1 MGAHAVIKL
10 AKALEAW
17 KTPDFEN
24 VLKVEIQKIDVERL
38 PLQQG
43 LSLSSYVS
51 DADISVL
58 ILNVTETVNVIRAK
72 TGIFYA
78 GINAGSCCADDPTP
92 VCEVTE
98 YCEVQFDIDKITAE
112 TTINILRD

>member
-1 MGAHAVIKL
+1 MIKL
-10 AKALEAW
+10 SKALAAW

-24 VLKVEIQKIDVERL
+24 VLKAEIRAMDVRLL

-43 LSLSSYVS
+43 LALSSYVS
-51 DADISVL
+51 DAAISVVV
-58 ILNVTETVNVIRAK
+58 LNVAETNNSIRAK

-92 VCEVTE
+92 VCDVTE
-98 YCEVQFDIDKITAE
+98 YCEVQIDINKTTAA
-112 TTINILRD
+112 TTINLLRD

>member
-1 MGAHAVIKL
+1 MIKL
-10 AKALEAW
+10 SKALAVW

-24 VLKVEIQKIDVERL
+24 VLKAEIQEMDVELL

-51 DADISVL
+51 DAAISVL
-58 ILNVTETVNVIRAK
+58 ILNVTEMTDIIRAK

-92 VCEVTE
+92 VCDVTE
-98 YCEVQFDIDKITAE
+98 YCEVQFDIHKTTAA

>member
-1 MGAHAVIKL
+1 MIKL
-10 AKALEAW
+10 NKALAVW
-17 KTPDFEN
+17 KTPNFEN
-24 VLKVEIQKIDVERL
+24 VLKAEIQAMDVKLL

-51 DADISVL
+51 DAAISVL
-58 ILNVTETVNVIRAK
+58 ILNVTEAADVIRAK

-92 VCEVTE
+92 VCDVTE
-98 YCEVQFDIDKITAE
+98 YCEAQFDINKTTAE
-112 TTINILRD
+112 TTIHLLRDC